1 MMDFVSKNAWLI
13 ALVVFSGGM
22 LLWPMLRRMMFGIGQ
37 VSPTEAV
44 LLINREHALVLDVRE
59 DAEFAAGHIP
69 EARHIPQGQL
79 ASRLPELEKWKE
91 KPIVINCQS
100 GGRSS
105 GACAVLRR
113 SGFTRVFNL
122 SGGIAAWQ
130 SAKLPV
136 SKG

>member
-1 MMDFVSKNAWLI
+1 MDFVLKNAWLI

-69 EARHIPQGQL
+69 EARHIPLSQL
-79 ASRLPELEKWKE
+79 AARLPELEKWKV
-91 KPIVINCQS
+91 KPIVVNCQS

-105 GACAVLRR
+105 DACAVLRR
-113 SGFTRVFNL
+113 SGFAQVLNL
-122 SGGIAAWQ
+122 AGGIAAWQ
-130 SAKLPV
+130 AAKLPV
-136 SKG
+136 SKE